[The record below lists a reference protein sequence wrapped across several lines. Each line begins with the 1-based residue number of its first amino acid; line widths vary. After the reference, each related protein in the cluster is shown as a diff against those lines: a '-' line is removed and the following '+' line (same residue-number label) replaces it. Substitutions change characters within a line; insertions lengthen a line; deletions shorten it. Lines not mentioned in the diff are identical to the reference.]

1 MKKSKHKPAPEEN
14 SKHGPLFEKN
24 VRFHYKDGTTSL
36 TTYSKCKDK
45 PIDVKLYSG
54 ESKFAS

>member
-1 MKKSKHKPAPEEN
+1 MKKKIKQVPEEN

-24 VRFHYKDGTTSL
+24 VRFHYKDGSTTL

-45 PIDVKLYSG
+45 PIDFKMYSG
-54 ESKFAS
+54 ESKFKP